1 MIYLPPEIWIK
12 IIRIAEA
19 MKVYEKK
26 IKFELIHKDIY
37 FESNLMSFLEYNY
50 DYNFT
55 KFPKTPVAIEYKKF
69 DTGVERE
76 D

>member
-12 IIRIAEA
+12 IIRIADA
-19 MKVYEKK
+19 MKIYEKK
-26 IKFELIHKDIY
+26 KKFKLIHQDIY
-37 FESNLMSFLEYNY
+37 FDSKLMSFLEYNY

-55 KFPKTPVAIEYKKF
+55 NFPKTPVALEYKKF

-76 D
+76 N

>member
-12 IIRIAEA
+12 IIRIAEV
-19 MKVYEKK
+19 MKIYEKK

-37 FESNLMSFLEYNY
+37 FESKLMSFLEYNY
-50 DYNFT
+50 DYNFIN
-55 KFPKTPVAIEYKKF
+55 FPKTPVALEYKKF

-76 D
+76 N

>member
-12 IIRIAEA
+12 IISMANHMMVI
-19 MKVYEKK
+19 EKK
-26 IKFELIHKDIY
+26 LKFGLIHKDIY
-37 FESNLMSFLEYNY
+37 FETNMMSFLEYNY

-55 KFPKTPVAIEYKKF
+55 KFPKTPVALEYKKF
-69 DTGVERE
+69 DTGVERK

>member
-12 IIRIAEA
+12 IIRIAEVR
-19 MKVYEKK
+19 KIYEKK

-37 FESNLMSFLEYNY
+37 FDSKLMSFLEYNY
-50 DYNFT
+50 DYNFIN
-55 KFPKTPVAIEYKKF
+55 FPKTPVSLEYKSF
-69 DTGVERE
+69 DTGVNRE